1 MATTPSPEASSRGDD
16 GPDSAKIAA
25 VAAGAIG
32 AALTLGALAI
42 FGGKTALSVGVG
54 ALIAVANLVTL
65 SAIIRAML
73 QPAEAAGTEEEVA
86 TVAGPGEDARADV
99 QPAPNHVA
107 QGTRGG
113 AAWGAFALVKIIV
126 LFGGIWVLLTRGWVD
141 PMPLVVGYGVLPLG
155 ITASGLFGSLAPR
168 PRRSAKT
175 AARTR

>member
-1 MATTPSPEASSRGDD
+1 MTRRRTSVIQPGPAPKQPTQALADPEVQAWAVSALREIVLSPEGDE
-16 GPDSAKIAA
+16 A
-25 VAAGAIG
+25 VEQRN
-32 AALTLGALAI
+32 LAETRRLWHI
-42 FGGKTALSVGVG
+42 
-54 ALIAVANLVTL
+54 
-65 SAIIRAML
+65 
-73 QPAEAAGTEEEVA
+73 
-86 TVAGPGEDARADV
+86 
-99 QPAPNHVA
+99 VA
-107 QGTRGG
+107 QGKRGG